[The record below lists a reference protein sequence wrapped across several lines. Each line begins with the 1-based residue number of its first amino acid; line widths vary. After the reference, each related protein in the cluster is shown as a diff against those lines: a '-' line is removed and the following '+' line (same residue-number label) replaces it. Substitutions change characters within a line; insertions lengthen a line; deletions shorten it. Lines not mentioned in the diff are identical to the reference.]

1 MAAERVALIPGGAR
15 GIGRAI
21 AQALACHGWNIALCY
36 RTSAQDAQAA
46 VTTIEATGRSAL
58 ALACDVSS
66 PHACSELVDRVLAWR
81 GRIDAL
87 IHCAGPFHRVDL
99 LSETPDGWRAMF
111 ANNLD
116 SLFYLARLVAPG
128 MIERRW
134 GRILGFAMANADR
147 LMAQTQIT
155 AHYLSK
161 VALLGLVRSLAK
173 ALAPNGITAN
183 AISPGFIDSGSV
195 EMAELKQLAQSIPAG
210 NIGTVDDVVAA
221 TLYLLSDQAS
231 YVTGANLQVSGGWGI

>member
-1 MAAERVALIPGGAR
+1 MEKVALIPGGAR

-21 AQALACHGWNIALCY
+21 AQALASRGWNIALCY
-36 RTSAQDAQAA
+36 RKSHNDAQVAVAA
-46 VTTIEATGRSAL
+46 VEATGSAAL
-58 ALACDVSS
+58 ALACDVST
-66 PHACSELVDRVLAWR
+66 PEGCAELYDQVLAWR

-87 IHCAGPFHRVDL
+87 IHCAGPFHRIDL
-99 LSETPDGWRAMF
+99 LSETPDGWRRMF

-173 ALAPNGITAN
+173 ALAPSGITAN

-195 EMAELKQLAQSIPAG
+195 EMAELKQMAKNIPAG
-210 NIGTVDDVVAA
+210 EIGTLDDVVAA
-221 TLYLLSDQAS
+221 ALYLLSEEAS
-231 YVTGANLQVSGGWGI
+231 YVNGANLQVSGGWGI